1 MKSRILCRKLSFLQR
16 LLEEEATGVGAAA
29 MKSLSDNV
37 ESLCLV
43 KECRELESTYGTED
57 LLTDANCVSK
67 CIIKKIIRGIDRE
80 KLVQKCSR
88 KSPSIA
94 GVVDR
99 GRSWP
104 KLCIWDPDTSLAF
117 RTFTDSWVT
126 MEEVQHPCS
135 LCDLKDPQISIIDYI
150 L

>member
-104 KLCIWDPDTSLAF
+104 KLWDSALHLGSRHIIGLQNLYIQTHGSPWKRSNTLALY
-117 RTFTDSWVT
+117 V
-126 MEEVQHPCS
+126 
-135 LCDLKDPQISIIDYI
+135 I
-150 L
+150 